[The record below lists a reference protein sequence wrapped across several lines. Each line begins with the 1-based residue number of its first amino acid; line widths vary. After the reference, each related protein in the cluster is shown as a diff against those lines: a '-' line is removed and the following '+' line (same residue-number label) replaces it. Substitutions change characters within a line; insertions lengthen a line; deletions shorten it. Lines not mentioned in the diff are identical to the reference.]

1 MQQTEFNVG
10 VVKPIEA
17 YKEAWEMIK
26 DQFGLV
32 LAVTLVG
39 MLIGSAVP
47 IVLIGPM
54 MCGIYLVL
62 LQKYEG
68 IPVDFA
74 QLFKGFDHFLP
85 SLILSA
91 IIMVPVF
98 IVIFT
103 MYIPMIFITMA
114 GPRMNETEL
123 IATIAGI
130 LAVELVFAIVMVC
143 LHTLLI
149 FSFPLIVDK
158 EMSAIESIKTSARAV
173 WANLAG
179 VAGLFGVG
187 FVVAIIGYLMLC
199 IGIYL
204 VLPLIIAANVVAYR
218 KIFPGNI
225 RPAGTTI

>member
-10 VVKPIEA
+10 VVKPVEA

-39 MLIGSAVP
+39 MLIGSAIP

-68 IPVDFA
+68 SPVDFA
-74 QLFKGFDHFLP
+74 QLFKGFDYFLP

-98 IVIFT
+98 VVIFT
-103 MYIPMIFITMA
+103 MYIPMIFLTMA
-114 GPRMNETEL
+114 GPKMGQSEL

-130 LAVELVFAIVMVC
+130 LAVELIFAVIMVC
-143 LHTLLI
+143 LHTLLL
-149 FSFPLIVDK
+149 FAFPLIVDK
-158 EMSAIESIKTSARAV
+158 KMSAIESIKTSARAV

-187 FVVAIIGYLMLC
+187 FLVAIVGYLMLC

-218 KIFPGNI
+218 KIFPGTLP
-225 RPAGTTI
+225 PAGTTL